1 MTVPLLILSVFAAF
15 CAVGGDSGNLYI
27 LLTGD
32 EPAHLE
38 AGVAA
43 VAGGVTLPSIQDIV
57 NEHHTAGLWA
67 LVAAFSGALI
77 AYVLYGT
84 NVVNVDEIKR
94 QLSGVHG
101 FLTNKWHFDDLY
113 DALFMKPAHKVAA
126 FCAWFD
132 GAVFDRILHGAAKSM
147 IIVSKWDRVF
157 DETVVDGFVNLIASA
172 THSVGT
178 SLKVVQTGRLRQYV
192 MFIVLGVVAL
202 FAVMFSTF
210 PG

>member
-1 MTVPLLILSVFAAF
+1 
-15 CAVGGDSGNLYI
+15 
-27 LLTGD
+27 
-32 EPAHLE
+32 E
-38 AGVAA
+38 AG
-43 VAGGVTLPSIQDIV
+43 T
-57 NEHHTAGLWA
+57 WA
-67 LVAAFSGALI
+67 LIAALSGALI
-77 AYVLYGT
+77 AYILYGT

-94 QLSGVHG
+94 QLAGVHG
-101 FLTNKWHFDDLY
+101 FLSNKWHFDDLY

-132 GAVFDRILHGAAKSM
+132 GAVFDRILHGAAKAM
-147 IIVSKWDRVF
+147 VVISKWDRVF

-172 THSVGT
+172 TQSVGA
-178 SLKVVQTGRLRQYV
+178 SLRVVQTGRLRQYV